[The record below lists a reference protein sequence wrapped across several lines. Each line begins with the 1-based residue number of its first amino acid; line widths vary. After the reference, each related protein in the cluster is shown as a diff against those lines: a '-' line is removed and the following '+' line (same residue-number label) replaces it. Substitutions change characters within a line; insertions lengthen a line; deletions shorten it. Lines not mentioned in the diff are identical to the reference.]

1 LKNAEEAY
9 LTEFGD
15 YLGRD
20 IDTLFP
26 VEKKVEKKVED
37 ESEGKSGSE
46 TGSEPSGSGNEEN
59 EEGEKTPKPVEE
71 IPAVPASEDGAGG
84 SDNKQ
89 LPEDDT
95 PKSVDS

>member
-9 LTEFGD
+9 LSEFGD

-26 VEKKVEKKVED
+26 AEKKVED

-46 TGSEPSGSGNEEN
+46 TSSEPSGSGNEEN

-71 IPAVPASEDGAGG
+71 IPAVPASEDGSGG